1 MSARLPHQ
9 AGSDVIEML
18 PEIPAALQDRIS
30 GYLRQSPRD
39 DPERFATRMHVSGGY
54 F

>member
-9 AGSDVIEML
+9 PGADVIEML

-30 GYLRQSPRD
+30 GYLWQPSRD
-39 DPERFATRMHVSGGY
+39 DPERFAARMHIGGGY